1 MRIVFDLDG
10 TLIDSAADIHHAAT
24 ATVRAEGLPE
34 VTLAQTRSFVG
45 NGARVFVERLER
57 AVAGSNIPER
67 TERMRAVFAEE
78 YRKAHDLT
86 QVYPGVEDALAA
98 LKAQGWRIGLC
109 TNKPMVPTRA
119 VLKHFGWE
127 DLFETVFAGDSLTR
141 MKPEPEPLEAALE
154 ELGEGLCLF
163 VGDSEVDAATAQ
175 AAGVPFAL
183 YTEGY
188 RKNPIEALPHTE
200 AFSDWAELP
209 AIAARIAR

>member
-10 TLIDSAADIHHAAT
+10 TLIDSAADIHHAAS
-24 ATVRAEGLPE
+24 ATVRAEGLPD
-34 VTLAQTRSFVG
+34 VTLEQTRSFVG
-45 NGARVFVERLER
+45 HGARVFVERLER
-57 AVAGSNIPER
+57 ATAGSNQPER
-67 TERMRAVFAEE
+67 TERMRAIFAEE

-86 QVYPGVEDALAA
+86 QVYPGVEAALAE

-141 MKPEPEPLEAALE
+141 MKPDPAPLEAALE
-154 ELGEGLCLF
+154 ELGDGLCVY

-175 AAGVPFAL
+175 SAGVPFAL
-183 YTEGY
+183 FTEGY
-188 RKNPIEALPHTE
+188 RKTEVAKMPHTE
-200 AFSDWAELP
+200 AFSDWSHLP